1 MEYGRHLKK
10 TAKKIRSLSLRSWLA
25 LGMCIVLLPFAS
37 TAFYGYKI
45 YHEDIATTF
54 EDIIH
59 AQHRVLL
66 PLERV
71 QDIFWDISD
80 EINDYAQEGGAG
92 HIVSFEASAKAVQ
105 TQLSEMS
112 LAIADNN
119 HYEHILRGVQ
129 LHWERVLKAAPGVM
143 EGKPTAV
150 DTKLQIFERELSK
163 AGQQLGQLAEE
174 LRSESEEA
182 HRTTLKAIKKF
193 EAIALLAAILAIGL
207 AVLTIYLVD
216 RVLMSSTDKLVEGAM
231 RVASGDREQEIDIQ
245 VPPELASVAK
255 AFNTMTRQIVL
266 QEAKLQSAA
275 RLDGLTGLKNRR
287 EFDLRVADKIA
298 ATRKKAGTTALL
310 LIDVDHFKRFNDSH
324 GHLAGDDALRHVA
337 MVLAAAARETDE
349 VFRYGG
355 EEFALLLSD
364 IRQDQILQA
373 AERIRREVE
382 KTHILLPNGEY
393 DTITVSIGAAEF
405 TDGLSFNDIVGQAD
419 KALYQAKA
427 SGRDKVILAK
437 S

>member
-1 MEYGRHLKK
+1 M
-10 TAKKIRSLSLRSWLA
+10 
-25 LGMCIVLLPFAS
+25 LGMCLVLLPFAS

-45 YHEDIATTF
+45 YRENISTTF
-54 EDIIH
+54 EDVIH
-59 AQHRVLL
+59 AHHRILL
-66 PLERV
+66 PLERL
-71 QDIFWDISD
+71 QDIFWDVSD
-80 EINDYAQEGGAG
+80 EINSYAQEGGAD
-92 HIVSFEASAKAVQ
+92 HRSSFQASAKAVQ
-105 TQLSEMS
+105 AQLLEMS

-119 HYEHILRGVQ
+119 RYEHILHGVQ
-129 LHWERVLKAAPGVM
+129 EHWERILNVVPNVIEGTSTAA
-143 EGKPTAV
+143 
-150 DTKLQIFERELSK
+150 DTNLQIFESEISK

-182 HRTTLKAIKKF
+182 HRTTLNAIKKF
-193 EAIALLAAILAIGL
+193 EAIALLAAILAVGF
-207 AVLTIYLVD
+207 AVATIYLVD

-255 AFNTMTRQIVL
+255 AFNAMTKQIVL

-275 RLDGLTGLKNRR
+275 QLDGLTGLKNRR

-298 ATRKKAGTTALL
+298 ATGKKAGTTALL

-364 IRQDQILQA
+364 IRQDQILQT

-382 KTHILLPNGEY
+382 KTPILLPNGEY
-393 DTITVSIGAAEF
+393 ETITVSIGVAEF
-405 TDGLSFNDIVGQAD
+405 ASGLSFNDNVGQAD
-419 KALYQAKA
+419 KALYQVKA
-427 SGRDKVILAK
+427 SGRNKVIMAK
-437 S
+437 F